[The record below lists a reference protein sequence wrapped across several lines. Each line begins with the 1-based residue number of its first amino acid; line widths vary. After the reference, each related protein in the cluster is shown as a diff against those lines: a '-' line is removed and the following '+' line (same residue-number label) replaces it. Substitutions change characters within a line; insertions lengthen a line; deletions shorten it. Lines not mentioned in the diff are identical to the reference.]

1 MLRAA
6 ALACLASLGGCE
18 SCGTDGVHHLPDAP
32 PPPDAALDA
41 FEGAHTGGAMVV
53 TESPAGNAPISSW
66 GGVLAYR
73 FPMTGGTETAISGID
88 KSLVRDPVSV
98 VLRPGTNEIFVS
110 NRHGNASADGVAGSL
125 SRFHY
130 DPATQAFTA
139 AGTITAPSL
148 IAPHQAA
155 FDPVTGE
162 LFVAT
167 KDNGVARFT
176 FSGDTATEGTP
187 IAIGQTR
194 GVAVAPDG
202 KRLYVTT
209 AGNAIRQFALPAG
222 TELAPI
228 TVPVAA
234 DFHFVALRAGQLY
247 VAGLDIAKVYR
258 YRIEADDSL
267 TEVAQIDTV
276 TNPGAV
282 GFSEDGLEMFVP
294 GHRTTTQIARLRY
307 VSATDTWM
315 PTTEISV
322 AGSLGGIAIL
332 PIR

>member
-1 MLRAA
+1 MLRTVAF
-6 ALACLASLGGCE
+6 ACLALAGCE

-32 PPPDAALDA
+32 PPPDAPLDA
-41 FEGAHTGGAMVV
+41 FTGPHTGGVIVV
-53 TESPAGNAPISSW
+53 TESPAGSAPQNAW
-66 GGVLAYR
+66 GGVLGYKFAT
-73 FPMTGGTETAISGID
+73 TGGAETAITGID

-98 VLRPGTNEIFVS
+98 VLRPGTTEILVS
-110 NRHGNASADGVAGSL
+110 DRHGNAAADGVAGSL
-125 SRFHY
+125 SRFRY

-139 AGTITAPSL
+139 SGTITGASL

-155 FDPVTGE
+155 FDPTTGE

-187 IAIGQTR
+187 LAIGPTRGIAI
-194 GVAVAPDG
+194 APDG

-209 AGNAIRQFALPAG
+209 ASNVIRQFVLPAG
-222 TELAPI
+222 TEVAPI

-234 DFHFVALRAGQLY
+234 NFHFCAFRAGQLY
-247 VAGLDIAKVYR
+247 VAGLDVAKIYR

-276 TNPGAV
+276 PNPAGL

-294 GHRTTTQIARLRY
+294 GHRTTTQIGRLRY
-307 VSATDTWM
+307 EAASDTWT